1 VRSSYLAVLR
11 LPHARPLLLASLVG
25 RLATATG
32 PLSVVLF
39 VQSETGSLAQAGAAS
54 AAVALASGLL
64 APVRGRLV
72 DRHGQRR
79 CLPPMALAFAAALTG
94 MVAVAGPGPG
104 AVAATIGL
112 ATAAGAAAPPLGAS
126 MRVLWLSLVGQ
137 GPKLQTA
144 YSLDAVLDELLFVVG
159 PLLAGALATLYQP
172 AAGVLTTGGLAVAG
186 TLGFVASPVSRA
198 QTGSRTAA
206 TPGQA
211 GWAGALSR
219 PGMRTLALSLAGV
232 GAAIGI
238 WELSMVGAARE
249 AGSPESASLLLATW
263 AAASGV
269 GGLWYGSRT
278 WRRPAGRRYL
288 TLLALLVLACAPM
301 AAGGSSPLALGVV
314 IALVGLVLSPL
325 ESSAYVLAAELAPP
339 GTLTESGT
347 WLTTAINVTGAI
359 GLSVAGVLVD
369 RVGVPAT
376 LGIAC
381 ACTATGLVVALAGRD
396 HLGAAPYR
404 GRHEVGHAATR
415 QLRRERRML

>member
-1 VRSSYLAVLR
+1 VRSSYLAILR
-11 LPHARPLLLASLVG
+11 VRHARPLLLASLVG
-25 RLATATG
+25 RLAISTG

-39 VQSETGSLAQAGAAS
+39 VNDATGSLSLAGAAS

-79 CLPPMALAFAAALTG
+79 CLPPMALAFAAALVG
-94 MVAVAGPGPG
+94 MVAVAGPEPG

-112 ATAAGAAAPPLGAS
+112 AAAAGAAAPPLGAS

-137 GPKLQTA
+137 GPRLQTA
-144 YSLDAVLDELLFVVG
+144 YALDAVLDEVLFVIG

-172 AAGVLTTGGLAVAG
+172 AAGVLATAGLAVAG
-186 TLGFVASPVSRA
+186 TLGFVSSPLSQAQAGSRA
-198 QTGSRTAA
+198 DAVTGR
-206 TPGQA
+206 A
-211 GWAGALSR
+211 GWAGALR
-219 PGMRTLALSLAGV
+219 APGMRTLILSLAGV

-238 WELSMVGAARE
+238 WELGLVGAARE
-249 AGSPESASLLLATW
+249 AGSPEAASVLLAVW

-269 GGLWYGSRT
+269 GGLWYGART
-278 WRRPAGRRYL
+278 WRRSPGQRYL
-288 TLLALLVLACAPM
+288 ALLALLVLAGVPM
-301 AAGGSSPLALGVV
+301 AAAGTPLALGAVV
-314 IALVGLVLSPL
+314 ALVGVVLAPL

-347 WLTTAINVTGAI
+347 WMTTAINVTGAA
-359 GLSVAGVLVD
+359 GLTVAGFLID
-369 RVGVPAT
+369 QVGVSAT
-376 LGIAC
+376 LAVAC
-381 ACTATGLVVALAGRD
+381 ACTAAGLLVALAGRA

-404 GRHEVGHAATR
+404 GRHEMGHAATR